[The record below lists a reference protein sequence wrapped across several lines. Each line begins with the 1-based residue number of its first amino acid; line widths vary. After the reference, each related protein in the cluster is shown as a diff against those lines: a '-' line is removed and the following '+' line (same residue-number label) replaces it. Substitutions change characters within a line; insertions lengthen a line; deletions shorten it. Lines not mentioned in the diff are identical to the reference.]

1 MCTDMK
7 SVYTDF
13 IDWLIFSGH
22 QFVFSVHQSLKI
34 SVSRYTDFQKLMC
47 PEFIDWLIFS
57 GHRFVFGV
65 HQFLRISAS
74 RYTDFQKLV
83 YTDYFQWT
91 PVCFQCTPIF
101 ENQCEQI
108 H

>member
-13 IDWLIFSGH
+13 IDWLIFNGH

-34 SVSRYTDFQKLMC
+34 SVSRYTDFQELMC
-47 PEFIDWLIFS
+47 PNFIDWLIFS
-57 GHRFVFGV
+57 V
-65 HQFLRISAS
+65 HQFLRISVS

-91 PVCFQCTPIF
+91 PVCFQCTLIF

>member
-1 MCTDMK
+1 MCTEMK

-22 QFVFSVHQSLKI
+22 WVFFFSVHQILKI
-34 SVSRYTDFQKLMC
+34 SVN
-47 PEFIDWLIFS
+47 
-57 GHRFVFGV
+57 
-65 HQFLRISAS
+65 

-83 YTDYFQWT
+83 YTDFTDWLIFSGHWL
-91 PVCFQCTPIF
+91 FQCTPVF
-101 ENQCEQI
+101 ENQSEQI

>member
-34 SVSRYTDFQKLMC
+34 SVSRYTNFQKLMC
-47 PEFIDWLIFS
+47 PDFIDWLIFS
-57 GHRFVFGV
+57 GHQFVFSVHQFVFSV
-65 HQFLRISAS
+65 HQFLRIIVN
-74 RYTDFQKLV
+74 RYTDFLS
-83 YTDYFQWT
+83 TNHTSSW
-91 PVCFQCTPIF
+91 
-101 ENQCEQI
+101 
-108 H
+108 